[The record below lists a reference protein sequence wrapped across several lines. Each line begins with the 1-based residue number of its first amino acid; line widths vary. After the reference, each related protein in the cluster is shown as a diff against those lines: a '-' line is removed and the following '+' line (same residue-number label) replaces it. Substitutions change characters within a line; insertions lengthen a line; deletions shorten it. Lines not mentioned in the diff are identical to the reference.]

1 MKKMIALAM
10 TMVMPFTVYGVLAEE
25 GQIAPLYATVG
36 EAMEDDAEGRVIA
49 GGVPGDYQKAHRVSQ

>member
-1 MKKMIALAM
+1 MRKLAVLVLTILALCAV
-10 TMVMPFTVYGVLAEE
+10 TCVLAEE

-36 EAMEDDAEGRVIA
+36 EAMEDDAEGCVIA